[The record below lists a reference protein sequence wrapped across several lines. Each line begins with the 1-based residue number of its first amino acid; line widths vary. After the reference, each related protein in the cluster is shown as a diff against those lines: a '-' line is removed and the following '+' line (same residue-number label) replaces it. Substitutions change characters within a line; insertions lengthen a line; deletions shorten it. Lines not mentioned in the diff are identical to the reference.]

1 MLKAEEKLISWIN
14 SHLVSIALVFTILTA
29 LWARIVGR
37 NFVGID
43 FHFSLYDIPG
53 NCNSILY
60 RCFTFFVAERWADH
74 SIVLIKALAYV
85 GDFGVALLSLLL
97 LRQARQHLSQ
107 LQVFLIITACLLS
120 PVPLLYSV
128 CGMRIDSICM
138 CLLLLGLLF
147 QKKGRILPAALMPT
161 LAAILYPAYWPVA
174 VGLQI
179 YMAIRGRK
187 KEMTGLQTL
196 ISIGLPACLL
206 ILSIIVE
213 NQGMS
218 NGYYWGKIFL
228 IDPSTADIYEDLGSW
243 LLGMCRIYGY
253 FAATFS
259 LYLAF
264 QRKKLRIPAI
274 LIQVLVLILVGWFQ
288 TSHFAV

>member
-14 SHLVSIALVFTILTA
+14 SHLVSIALVFTVLTA

-53 NCNSILY
+53 NCNSIIY
-60 RCFTFFVAERWADH
+60 RRFAFFVTERWPEH
-74 SIVLIKALAYV
+74 SIVLIKALAYA

-128 CGMRIDSICM
+128 CAMRIDSICM

-147 QKKGRILPAALMPT
+147 QKKGRILLAALMPT
-161 LAAILYPAYWPVA
+161 LAALLYPAYWPAA

-179 YMAIRGRK
+179 YMVICGRK
-187 KEMTGLQTL
+187 TEKPSLQTL
-196 ISIGLPACLL
+196 ISIGLPICLL

-213 NQGMS
+213 NQGIS

-228 IDPSTADIYEDLGSW
+228 IDPSTATTYTDLASW
-243 LLGMCRIYGY
+243 LLSMCRIYGY

-264 QRKKLRIPAI
+264 HRKKLRIPAI
-274 LIQVLVLILVGWFQ
+274 LIQVLVLMLIGWYQ